1 MSFVNNINYVGYLSS
16 FMNRLNHLFFVSEK
30 FGICCY
36 IRMEKQNYKNENIER
51 KYLNINQ
58 NVLEL

>member
-16 FMNRLNHLFFVSEK
+16 FMNRLNHLFFVSK
-30 FGICCY
+30 KIGICCY

-51 KYLNINQ
+51 NY
-58 NVLEL
+58 